1 MKASGRLALVFTPLL
16 AVIAMG
22 FGALHLYRAFL
33 WFRSGNTGVALIY
46 GLAGVGGFALGIAL
60 WSVRRRVN
68 RPVD

>member
-1 MKASGRLALVFTPLL
+1 
-16 AVIAMG
+16 MG

-46 GLAGVGGFALGIAL
+46 ALAGVGGFALGIAL